1 MFVDVGRWYDE
12 KRAEERK
19 GLMKK
24 SRFRDSDCALSVSSA
39 ADFALQESEKEK
51 PKIRVS
57 PSSVQIFR
65 RRPLPQVRLGPDMA
79 SHGE

>member
-1 MFVDVGRWYDE
+1 MFVDVGRWYE

-24 SRFRDSDCALSVSSA
+24 SRFCDLDSALSVSSA

-51 PKIRVS
+51 PKI
-57 PSSVQIFR
+57 
-65 RRPLPQVRLGPDMA
+65 
-79 SHGE
+79 

>member
-1 MFVDVGRWYDE
+1 MFVDVGRWYE

-24 SRFRDSDCALSVSSA
+24 ARFDDSNFALSVYSA

-51 PKIRVS
+51 PKI
-57 PSSVQIFR
+57 
-65 RRPLPQVRLGPDMA
+65 
-79 SHGE
+79 

>member
-39 ADFALQESEKEK
+39 ADFARQESEKEK
-51 PKIRVS
+51 PKI
-57 PSSVQIFR
+57 
-65 RRPLPQVRLGPDMA
+65 
-79 SHGE
+79 